1 MQVQEISVV
10 ELAERLDANAVVVDV
25 RQPDEYL
32 GGHVPGAVLIP
43 LNDVPERFGEL
54 PTDREVLVV
63 CRSGGRSYVASEF
76 LVANGVQAVNV
87 AGGTLAWIESGRD
100 VVEGESPS

>member
-1 MQVQEISVV
+1 MQVQEISVA
-10 ELAERLDANAVVVDV
+10 ELAERLDASAVVVDV

-32 GGHVPGAVLIP
+32 DGHVPGAVLIP

-76 LVANGVQAVNV
+76 LVANGVRAVNV
-87 AGGTLAWIESGRD
+87 AGGTLAWIESGRE

>member
-10 ELAERLDANAVVVDV
+10 ELAERLDAGAVVVDV

-63 CRSGGRSYVASEF
+63 CRSGGRSHVASEF
-76 LVANGVQAVNV
+76 LLANGVRAVNV
-87 AGGTLAWIESGRD
+87 AGGTLAWIESGRE

>member
-1 MQVQEISVV
+1 MQVKEISVA
-10 ELAERLDANAVVVDV
+10 ELAERLDASAVVVDV
-25 RQPDEYL
+25 RQPEEYL

-43 LNDVPERFGEL
+43 LNDVPDRYGEL

-87 AGGTLAWIESGRD
+87 AGGTLAWIESGRE

>member
-1 MQVQEISVV
+1 MQVQEISVA
-10 ELAERLDANAVVVDV
+10 ELAERLDASAVVVDV

-76 LVANGVQAVNV
+76 LVANGVRAVNV
-87 AGGTLAWIESGRD
+87 AGGTLAWIESGRE

>member
-1 MQVQEISVV
+1 MQVQEISVA
-10 ELAERLDANAVVVDV
+10 ELAERLAANAVVVDV

-87 AGGTLAWIESGRD
+87 AGGTLAWIESGRE